1 MCADFG
7 DGKIEEIV
15 TDKFI
20 TQVTIAFSRIV
31 GKRFLADKL
40 SPATVDYVLMTM
52 VSGLPFEIKA
62 STMRIMVLALR
73 IINLELNLSGW
84 LGKSNSVGCTHN

>member
-40 SPATVDYVLMTM
+40 SPATVDYVLMKM

-62 STMRIMVLALR
+62 SHDEDYGACATDNKLR
-73 IINLELNLSGW
+73 
-84 LGKSNSVGCTHN
+84 T